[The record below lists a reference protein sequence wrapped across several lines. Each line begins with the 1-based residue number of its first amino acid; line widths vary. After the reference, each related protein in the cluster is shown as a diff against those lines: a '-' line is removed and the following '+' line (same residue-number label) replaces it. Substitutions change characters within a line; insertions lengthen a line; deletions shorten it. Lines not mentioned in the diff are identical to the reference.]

1 MRFANPIYLLF
12 LLIIPALVWYYLKF
26 NKQESSRIKFSSIQI
41 MKNIPSGERTKFR
54 YILKILRFVCLTLLI
69 LALARPQA
77 GQKGEEISTK
87 GIDIMLCLDTST
99 SMRAEDFK
107 PHNRLYAAKQAAEEF
122 VKNRKNDRIGVVVFS
137 ALSFTQCPLTLDYG
151 AVLDFLDS
159 VEIGMTQTD
168 GTAIGTAI
176 ATCVNRLKDI
186 PAKSKVIILLTDGRN
201 NMGEIDPWTAAQAAG
216 AMNIKIYTIGAG
228 VPGGAM
234 YPIDDPVFGKRYV
247 RLPEDLDEET
257 LIKIASLTGGQYFRA
272 KSSEGLREI
281 YNKIDKME
289 KTEIKVNEYTEY
301 TELFLYFILPAVLL
315 FFTEIILTNT
325 YFRKAP

>member
-1 MRFANPIYLLF
+1 
-12 LLIIPALVWYYLKF
+12 
-26 NKQESSRIKFSSIQI
+26 
-41 MKNIPSGERTKFR
+41 
-54 YILKILRFVCLTLLI
+54 
-69 LALARPQA
+69 
-77 GQKGEEISTK
+77 
-87 GIDIMLCLDTST
+87 
-99 SMRAEDFK
+99 
-107 PHNRLYAAKQAAEEF
+107 
-122 VKNRKNDRIGVVVFS
+122 
-137 ALSFTQCPLTLDYG
+137 LSFTQCPLTLDYG